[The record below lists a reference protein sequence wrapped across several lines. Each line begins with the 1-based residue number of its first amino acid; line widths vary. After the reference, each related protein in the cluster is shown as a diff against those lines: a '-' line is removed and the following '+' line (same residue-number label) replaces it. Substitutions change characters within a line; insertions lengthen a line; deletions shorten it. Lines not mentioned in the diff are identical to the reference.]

1 MWRTERGCLHWLCKS
16 VIFKKNVLFHLLT
29 FLTTSF
35 SWNIL
40 VSTSITASPLTQ
52 KKKSAYTVMFWVVIF
67 ANISS
72 GIGRWK
78 NLTPFHGWTSGSLP
92 CCSASRKPYRK
103 KRVISADF
111 SPWSLDGLAS
121 HFFCL
126 EPLTSILAANLS
138 LWLLALDFLHRHC
151 VSFTPSVL
159 LFSCLFK
166 STFELLALKRL
177 VPIDMNTK
185 FPLFTVVSYYLN
197 KDFGP
202 ILVKISSM
210 GCSTK
215 YFHQH
220 IIYYKKV

>member
-16 VIFKKNVLFHLLT
+16 VIFKQNMLFHLLT

-52 KKKSAYTVMFWVVIF
+52 KKVHTRWCFELLFLLIFLLDLTGERIWHHFTVGPVAHYHAAPHQENYTGRREWSPLIF
-67 ANISS
+67 LLEL
-72 GIGRWK
+72 
-78 NLTPFHGWTSGSLP
+78 LTVLHPT
-92 CCSASRKPYRK
+92 
-103 KRVISADF
+103 
-111 SPWSLDGLAS
+111 
-121 HFFCL
+121 FFCL

-138 LWLLALDFLHRHC
+138 LWLLALDFLHRYC

-185 FPLFTVVSYYLN
+185 FPLFTVV
-197 KDFGP
+197 
-202 ILVKISSM
+202 
-210 GCSTK
+210 
-215 YFHQH
+215 
-220 IIYYKKV
+220 